1 MVHVY
6 YAKGG
11 YVNLRRYI
19 ENTFIETLK
28 LRSLLPEGSKILA
41 AVSGGSDSVALL
53 QLLHRFA
60 NYMNWELAVLHI
72 DHRARTESGED
83 GVFVK
88 NLAEGLGLHCIIE
101 EISPHGSGSVEG
113 YFSAERNRIY
123 CKNSSDNSL
132 VVTGHTASDRAET
145 LVMRLLEG
153 SGLRGLGGMDYFG
166 RGPVRR
172 PLLDFTRSELRDY
185 LKTIGQNWVEDPTNQ
200 EDFFLRNR
208 IRHSVIPVLESI
220 SPGSTY
226 AIARSSANLSQ
237 WRDVTAG
244 IIDESLDK
252 LLDGDTFKADK
263 YLNLPKAV
271 RLGILWAVSGRP
283 RGGKL
288 EIEKTDRWILSK
300 KEGFHI
306 LPGGTRITVEGGRI
320 RIRKPLRTAG
330 KVENEEQ

>member
-1 MVHVY
+1 M
-6 YAKGG
+6 
-11 YVNLRRYI
+11 NLRRYI
-19 ENTFIETLK
+19 ENTFIESVK
-28 LRSLLPEGSKILA
+28 LRSLLPCGSEILA

-53 QLLHRFA
+53 QLLNRFA
-60 NYMNWELAVLHI
+60 NYMNWELTVLHI
-72 DHRARTESGED
+72 DHRARPESRED
-83 GVFVK
+83 AVFVK
-88 NLAEGLGLHCIIE
+88 NLAEKLCLHCSIE

-123 CKNSSDNSL
+123 SEYSSGNRL

-145 LVMRLLEG
+145 LIMRLLEG
-153 SGLRGLGGMDYFG
+153 SGLRGLGGMDYLG

-172 PLLDFTRSELRDY
+172 PLLDFSRSELRDY
-185 LKTIGQNWVEDPTNQ
+185 LETIGQNWVEDPTNQ
-200 EDFFLRNR
+200 EDSFLRNR
-208 IRHSVIPVLESI
+208 IRHSIIPVLESI

-252 LLDGDTFKADK
+252 LLDGDTFQTDK

-306 LPGGTRITVEGGRI
+306 LPGGTKITAEGGRI
-320 RIRKPLRTAG
+320 SIRKHLRTAG
-330 KVENEEQ
+330 KVENEKQ

>member
-1 MVHVY
+1 MSLQRSV
-6 YAKGG
+6 
-11 YVNLRRYI
+11 
-19 ENTFIETLK
+19 ENTFIETVK
-28 LRSLLPEGSKILA
+28 LRSLLPCGSEILA

-53 QLLHRFA
+53 QLLNRFA
-60 NYMNWELAVLHI
+60 NYMNWELDVLHI
-72 DHRARTESGED
+72 DHRARPESSED
-83 GVFVK
+83 AVFVK
-88 NLAEGLGLHCIIE
+88 DLAERLGLHCSIE

-123 CKNSSDNSL
+123 SEYSSYNRL

-145 LVMRLLEG
+145 IIMRLLEG

-166 RGPVRR
+166 RGSVRR
-172 PLLDFTRSELRDY
+172 PLLDFSRSELRDY
-185 LKTIGQNWVEDPTNQ
+185 LETIGQNWVEDSTNQ
-200 EDFFLRNR
+200 EDSFLRNR

-220 SPGSTY
+220 SPGSTF

-237 WRDVTAG
+237 WRDITAG

-252 LLDGDTFKADK
+252 LLDGDTFKTDK

-306 LPGGTRITVEGGRI
+306 LPGGTKITAEGGRI